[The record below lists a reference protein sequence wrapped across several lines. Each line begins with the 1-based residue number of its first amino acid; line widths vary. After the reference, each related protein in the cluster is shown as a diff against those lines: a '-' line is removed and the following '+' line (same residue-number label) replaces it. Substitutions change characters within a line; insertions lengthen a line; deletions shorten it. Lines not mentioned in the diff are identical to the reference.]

1 MNDKLKI
8 NDKIISLYKF
18 IEEFCKVK
26 NKIITNDE
34 NYIWN
39 YKIDNIPEDEENISL
54 EYSDKTDD
62 DDSSDDLNYLLKV
75 HKPEFQKCPEPP
87 EELKKWLL
95 DDWNYHKNDA
105 KIRQQIELKNSGEE
119 NVKFENFDDDP
130 NRRILYEEW
139 LEKRNNWVDKQRKIE
154 KTRDFFTELYMKYI
168 DLQRDSETI
177 EIIIANGYIKDNNNP
192 NIFHPILT
200 KRLNMSFDASDNTM
214 YILNTNAKSEL
225 YTELFQVMEDINLE
239 SLSTLNTDLTKNDY
253 HPMDRNDTKEFL
265 KVLVHK
271 ISSDSKFVDEDEEE
285 DNNNNRILMFYKPSI
300 IIRKRLDG
308 TIKAIEQIIKNI
320 EENGFIPPHLLDIV
334 NGGVLEKPEES
345 EETVEELLAKT
356 GGESVDILLT
366 KEANKEQLE
375 IAKRIDMYNAV
386 LVQGPPGTGK
396 THTIANLVGDF
407 LAKGKSILVTSYT
420 KKALTVLK
428 EKLPKNMQSLC
439 VSVLDDSNEDMEN
452 SIDGITEYMSKYTSF
467 ELAKQKD
474 ELKQDRL
481 KIIDEL
487 SKNRK
492 KIYDIL
498 NTEYKSIVLNGEEIS
513 PSDAASFVLENKEK
527 LNYINGKIKLY
538 SPIPLSEEELNYLYS
553 TNGKISGD
561 EEKELNYK
569 LPNPDVLIRP
579 KAFSDSL
586 NEINKLKEIIS
597 TCATNKN
604 WKVNIEK
611 DIFFETNFGKFYIP
625 NLNFDNI
632 NELKLYIDK
641 YNSLESW
648 CVNIC
653 CDGKKGGAYKKRWI
667 TLISKIKSTVEI
679 NEHILDKYFGKSL
692 TCKIEDLIPNK
703 NSIVKLKG
711 MLEKN
716 KKLNKLNLLFNS
728 DLNKILSLNAIN
740 NSTIKTV
747 EDCDYI
753 LKNIELCSARNEL
766 SVIWN
771 ELMANNGLKDFFE
784 LDENEP
790 EKLAEKYIDNIEYY
804 LNWYSNDYKEL
815 LDLLSKNSIP
825 DQIIL
830 RINSLDSDL
839 EHVKKIF
846 NALNND
852 LPYIVN
858 ICINKINIS
867 RINDV
872 IDKSIDLLDDNLLIN
887 SALCI
892 NMKTSLINCDDES
905 YLKQFK
911 ELEETYNKYEV
922 LFKRNEL
929 MKKIEEVAPTWASD
943 IRNRIGIHGQNTCPS
958 NIKDAWKYKQLDL
971 ILESLTS
978 ESIDLLQK
986 KSQKLS
992 KEYRKITEEYAE
1004 KCAWY
1009 ELLSKTECDIDMKQA
1024 LKGWELTIKKIGK
1037 GTGKNAEKHKAQ
1049 ARDLMAKCQNAVPCW
1064 IMPINKAI
1072 ESLKPGENEFDIII
1086 IDEASQS
1093 DISSL
1098 AIAYLGKKMIVVGD
1112 DKQVSPMA
1120 IGTEIDKINALEQM
1134 YIKDKIPNSH
1144 LYGSKTSLYDIAA
1157 TTFQPLMLK
1166 EHFRCVPEIIG
1177 FSNMLSYDYKIK
1189 PLRDSSSSNLLPAV
1203 INYRVDGKR
1212 IGKTNRIEA
1221 ETIVSQIKAC
1231 LTIEEYKDKTFGV
1244 ISLLGDEQVKLIQTL
1259 MFKYIDP
1266 KDIENRKILVG
1277 NASNFQG
1284 DERDVIFLSMVDSS
1298 NENGGPLSFSGPGV
1312 EDSTKKRYNVA
1323 VSRAKDQLWVVNSL
1337 DAANDLKPGD
1347 IRKKLLDY
1355 ATNPDAFAFKEE
1367 EIKKKADSI
1376 FEVQVANK
1384 LVSEG
1389 YHITQQYPV
1398 GAYRLDIVAIYKNSK
1413 VVIECDGERYHS
1425 GDEKVREDMQRQA
1438 ILERIGWRFIRIRGS
1453 QYFKN
1458 PEAEMTRVIEQLNT
1472 MGIYPE
1478 DEQSYVNNRTS
1489 ELLEKLK
1496 LESSKYL
1503 SDIQEGK
1510 EPEIEYKDILYAL
1523 DSNKNINKLKSL
1535 NNYISNKN
1543 NEKDNN
1549 NVSFNLLDESLKKN
1563 LLFDEKV
1570 DICGPSQFKYMSLYS
1585 NGISRKQIAEY
1596 FAVAYDTVKKSLQ
1609 AVARNYNVFTVDECI
1624 EKFKKEY
1631 QFSNEYQ
1638 EILKDYYNKFPNKPT
1653 NDLNL
1658 EKELFDN
1665 LLCNDEENNNE
1676 IGFSSNVN
1684 SLFKELDDNDIE
1696 YIDNREKSGIVWII
1710 DSRDKFNIISGLIDK
1725 YGLNCTIEKRGSIV
1739 TENRPAWRVMI
1750 K

>member
-1 MNDKLKI
+1 MNEKLKI
-8 NDKIISLYKF
+8 NDKMISLYKF

-26 NKIITNDE
+26 NRIITNDE

-39 YKIDNIPEDEENISL
+39 YKIDNIPEDDENISL

-62 DDSSDDLNYLLKV
+62 DDSNEDLNYLLKV

-87 EELKKWLL
+87 HELKKWLFN
-95 DDWNYHKNDA
+95 DWNYHKNDA
-105 KIRQQIELKNSGEE
+105 KIRQQIELNDSNEKDPQ
-119 NVKFENFDDDP
+119 FENFDDDSK
-130 NRRILYEEW
+130 RRILFEEW
-139 LEKRNNWVDKQRKIE
+139 LHKRDNWVVKQREIE

-168 DLQRDSETI
+168 DLQRESETI
-177 EIIIANGYIKDNNNP
+177 EVIIANGYIKDKNNS

-200 KRLNMSFDASDNTM
+200 KRLNMSFNASENTI

-239 SLSTLNTDLTKNDY
+239 CLSTLNTDLMQYDY

-265 KVLVHK
+265 KVLSHK
-271 ISSDSKFVDEDEEE
+271 ISSDSKFVDEGEEE
-285 DNNNNRILMFYKPSI
+285 DNNNRILMFYKPSI

-320 EENGFIPPHLLDIV
+320 EDNGFIPAHLLDIV
-334 NGGVLEKPEES
+334 NGGVIERSEEV

-420 KKALTVLK
+420 KKALNVLK

-467 ELAKQKD
+467 ELSKQKE
-474 ELKQDRL
+474 ELKQERI

-498 NTEYKSIVLNGEEIS
+498 NTEYKSIILNGEEIS
-513 PSDAASFVLENKEK
+513 PSDAATFIMQNKEK
-527 LNYINGKIKLY
+527 LNYINGEIKLY
-538 SPIPLSEEELNYLYS
+538 SPLPISEKELNYLYS
-553 TNGKISGD
+553 TNNKISGE

-569 LPNPDVLIRP
+569 LPNPEFLIKP
-579 KAFSDSL
+579 TVFSDSL
-586 NEINKLKEIIS
+586 NKINKSKTVINDF
-597 TCATNKN
+597 AMKKN
-604 WKVNIEK
+604 WKIDIQKDVYIET
-611 DIFFETNFGKFYIP
+611 DFGKFYVP

-632 NELKLYIDK
+632 NELKSYIDK
-641 YNSLESW
+641 FKLLEPW
-648 CVNIC
+648 CINIC
-653 CDGKKGGAYKKRWI
+653 CDGKKDGAYKKQWT
-667 TLISKIKSTVEI
+667 TLISKIKLTSEI
-679 NEHILDKYFGKSL
+679 NEYILDKYFGKSL
-692 TCKIEDLIPNK
+692 TYEIEDLNNNK
-703 NSIVKLKG
+703 NSIVKLKEIF
-711 MLEKN
+711 EKN

-728 DLNKILSLNAIN
+728 DLNKTLNLNVIN
-740 NSTIKTV
+740 NSTIKTF

-753 LKNIELCSARNEL
+753 LKNIELYNARNEL
-766 SVIWN
+766 EVIWN
-771 ELMANNGLKDFFE
+771 KLMATNGLKDFFE
-784 LDENEP
+784 LDEKEP
-790 EKLAEKYIDNIEYY
+790 EKIAEKYIENIEYY
-804 LNWYSNDYKEL
+804 LNWYSKDYKEL
-815 LDLLSKNSIP
+815 LNVLSKNNIP
-825 DQIIL
+825 DQIVL
-830 RINSLDSDL
+830 RVNNLDKDL
-839 EHVKKIF
+839 EQVNKII
-846 NALNND
+846 NALDND
-852 LPYIVN
+852 LPYIVD
-858 ICINKINIS
+858 ICINKIEIS
-867 RINDV
+867 KLNDE
-872 IDKSIDLLDDNLLIN
+872 IEKSIDLLDDNLLIN
-887 SALCI
+887 SAICI
-892 NMKTSLINCDDES
+892 NMKTSLINCDEIN
-905 YLKQFK
+905 YLQQFK

-929 MKKIEEVAPTWASD
+929 MGKIEEVAPTWASD
-943 IRNRIGIHGQNTCPS
+943 MRNRIGIHGQNSCPP

-978 ESIDLLQK
+978 ESLDSLQK

-992 KEYRKITEEYAE
+992 KDYRNITEEYAE

-1009 ELLSKTECDIDMKQA
+1009 GLLSKTECDIDMKQA

-1037 GTGKNAEKHKAQ
+1037 GTGKNAAKHKAQ
-1049 ARDLMAKCQNAVPCW
+1049 ARELMAKCQNAVPCW

-1072 ESLKPGENEFDIII
+1072 ESLKPGKNEFDVII

-1189 PLRDSSSSNLLPAV
+1189 PLRDSGSSNLIPAM
-1203 INYRVDGKR
+1203 INYRVNGKR
-1212 IGKTNRIEA
+1212 VGKINKIEA
-1221 ETIVSQIKAC
+1221 ETIVAQIKSC
-1231 LTIEEYKDKTFGV
+1231 ITMEEYKNKSFGI
-1244 ISLLGDEQVKLIQTL
+1244 ISLLGEDQVKLIQTL

-1266 KDIENRKILVG
+1266 KDIEKRKILVG

-1284 DERDVIFLSMVDSS
+1284 DERDIIFLSMVDSS
-1298 NENGGPLSFSGPGV
+1298 NENGGPLSYSGPGV

-1355 ATNPDAFAFKEE
+1355 ATNPDVFAFKEE
-1367 EIKKKADSI
+1367 EIKKKADSV

-1458 PEAEMTRVIEQLNT
+1458 PELEMTRVIKQLNV

-1478 DEQSYVNNRTS
+1478 NEKNLINNRTS
-1489 ELLEKLK
+1489 ELLEKVK
-1496 LESSKYL
+1496 LESFKYL
-1503 SDIQEGK
+1503 AVIQDGK
-1510 EPEIEYKDILYAL
+1510 EPEIEYRDILYAL
-1523 DSNKNINKLKSL
+1523 DSNKNINKLKESESL
-1535 NNYISNKN
+1535 NNYISNKKS
-1543 NEKDNN
+1543 EK
-1549 NVSFNLLDESLKKN
+1549 E
-1563 LLFDEKV
+1563 
-1570 DICGPSQFKYMSLYS
+1570 
-1585 NGISRKQIAEY
+1585 
-1596 FAVAYDTVKKSLQ
+1596 
-1609 AVARNYNVFTVDECI
+1609 NYNSTLDFS
-1624 EKFKKEY
+1624 EKF
-1631 QFSNEYQ
+1631 
-1638 EILKDYYNKFPNKPT
+1638 
-1653 NDLNL
+1653 
-1658 EKELFDN
+1658 
-1665 LLCNDEENNNE
+1665 
-1676 IGFSSNVN
+1676 
-1684 SLFKELDDNDIE
+1684 
-1696 YIDNREKSGIVWII
+1696 
-1710 DSRDKFNIISGLIDK
+1710 
-1725 YGLNCTIEKRGSIV
+1725 
-1739 TENRPAWRVMI
+1739 
-1750 K
+1750 